1 MGCGTDQRA
10 LFAVAA
16 RQATVGVVTELPVAL
31 ENGLIYFTDDMV
43 AGAGHHLHARMHPV
57 HTHSFIEIVFVI
69 SGDGVHLAQHGR
81 SALAVGDVMILR
93 PGAWHAFEDC
103 HDLQVINCCFDVEL
117 LHRELA
123 WTREDP
129 LLSQLLWDCPYAPG
143 QGGMLAF
150 HLDQVDLADCVV
162 HLDALE
168 DLRTVPLSQHRA
180 DIVGRLSLILGHLAR
195 GADQVSGHLS
205 GSPQPTH
212 PAVVQAIRLF
222 EAQIAHDWTLAE
234 LAQQLHLAPNYLGR
248 LFKSATGLPPMAYL
262 AHRRM
267 ETAAV
272 LLGRTDRP
280 VAQVSEAVGCAD
292 QNYFARRFKAHYGL
306 SPSTYRLRGTSRPTA
321 AGDDA

>member
-1 MGCGTDQRA
+1 
-10 LFAVAA
+10 
-16 RQATVGVVTELPVAL
+16 VTELPVAL

-43 AGAGHHLHARMHPV
+43 AGAGYHLHARMHPV

-69 SGDGVHLAQHGR
+69 SGDGVHRTQRGR
-81 SALAVGDVMILR
+81 SQVVIGDVTILR

-129 LLSQLLWDCPYAPG
+129 LLSQLLWDGPYAPG
-143 QGGMLAF
+143 QGGVLTLRLNRTALAG
-150 HLDQVDLADCVV
+150 CVI

-168 DLRTVPLSQHRA
+168 NLRTAPLSQHRA
-180 DIVGRLSLILGHLAR
+180 DIIGRLSLVLGHLAR
-195 GADQVSGHLS
+195 WADQARGRLS
-205 GSPQPTH
+205 GPPEPTH
-212 PAVVQAIRLF
+212 PAVVRAIRLL
-222 EAQIAHDWTLAE
+222 EAQMAQEWTLAE

-262 AHRRM
+262 SHYRM

-280 VAQVSEAVGCAD
+280 VAQVGEAVGCAD
-292 QNYFARRFKAHYGL
+292 PNYFARRFKAYYGL
-306 SPSTYRLRGTSRPTA
+306 SPSTYRLRGASRPIT
-321 AGDDA
+321 AGDDAQRSRDWASVPDR